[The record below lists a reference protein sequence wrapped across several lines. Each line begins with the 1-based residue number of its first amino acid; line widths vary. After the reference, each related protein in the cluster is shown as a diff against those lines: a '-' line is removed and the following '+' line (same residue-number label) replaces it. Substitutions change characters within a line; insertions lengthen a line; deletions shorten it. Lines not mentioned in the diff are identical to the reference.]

1 MNKSKAYIFE
11 INPTIKILNM
21 DSKFVVELEENGDG
35 NLVLPFPPKMLE
47 SLDWQEGDTLEF
59 IEDNYSDAFYIR
71 KII

>member
-35 NLVLPFPPKMLE
+35 NLVLPFPPEMLE

>member
-1 MNKSKAYIFE
+1 
-11 INPTIKILNM
+11 M

-35 NLVLPFPPKMLE
+35 NLVLPFPPEMLE